1 MTTYP
6 QETLLRSRSERGDGI
21 RLPRFTLQ
29 DLPAL
34 DFAPPIVPELV
45 APGELS
51 APWAYKRFRDLEA
64 KEAFRDLLLKELD
77 SAFAELAP
85 GTATAASGALR
96 HLLGQ
101 LTEKGAVVLA
111 DIVATQDFLALVER
125 YDEIMT
131 EEGSGSFIHRFVDLR
146 RTAGLLTDPS
156 VNQPLLHPLMVA
168 LICYAVG
175 GPVRIVD
182 ARAKDA
188 EPLSV
193 LAQDNMLHIDNTP
206 FNDEYKILVTWRR
219 GTAEG
224 PAGQNFTFLPGTH
237 KLARSCFTDAEGV
250 PWSSENASIFTT
262 PDSIRK
268 VFAAQQR
275 LGNETQPTVVEVCD
289 PDRPL
294 SSVFAAGSL
303 VHHRFRTASGKARSC
318 VIIAFHRVAD
328 NPGRLVSDVED
339 TPAAS
344 LSELLTCGTPDES
357 YGPRLLA
364 SLKASAGE
372 IAALLARWERT
383 PERPVPLPLHE
394 QTLSGQRFE
403 EWMAAAT
410 EAPKVQEIRDR
421 EQVVPF
427 GEILLREE
435 FFDLV
440 WRLMRFDKH
449 GPLDLILHH
458 DNHEEPRKW
467 ARNLIRE
474 ASKDRLQERLSG
486 WKNTLDQP
494 RPSDALLP
502 GQVRDLVIRVL
513 DLVSLDG
520 TQQPPADWLGDL
532 AGMSLDVA
540 GRSVT
545 QLLEDLAEAVLRCE
559 DLPAYLSTCLFV
571 FWAVDAAYSLD
582 GRRNAAVLEISGRL
596 LRHYVLLAL
605 TSAG

>member
-6 QETLLRSRSERGDGI
+6 QETALRPRSERGDGI

-29 DLPAL
+29 DLPAF
-34 DFAPPIVPELV
+34 DFALPIVPELV
-45 APGELS
+45 APEEVP

-64 KEAFRDLLLKELD
+64 KEAFRTLLLKEID
-77 SAFAELAP
+77 SAFEELAP
-85 GTATAASGALR
+85 GSAAEASTALR
-96 HLLGQ
+96 HLLNQ
-101 LTEKGAVVLA
+101 MTEKGAVVLA
-111 DIVATQDFLALVER
+111 DIVDAQAFRTLVER
-125 YDEIMT
+125 YDGIMAQ
-131 EEGSGSFIHRFVDLR
+131 EGSGSFIHRFVDLR
-146 RTAGLLTDPS
+146 RSIGLLTDPA

-168 LICYAVG
+168 LISYAVG

-219 GTAEG
+219 GTTEG
-224 PAGQNFTFLPGTH
+224 PSGQNFTFLPGTH
-237 KLARSCFTDAEGV
+237 KLARSCFTDDESTT
-250 PWSSENASIFTT
+250 WSSENASIFTT

-275 LGNETQPTVVEVCD
+275 LNNETRPAVVEVCD
-289 PDRPL
+289 PERPL

-303 VHHRFRTASGKARSC
+303 VHHRFRTASGQPRSC
-318 VIIAFHRVAD
+318 VIVAFHRVAD
-328 NPGRLVSDVED
+328 NPGRLVSDIED
-339 TPAAS
+339 TPNAS
-344 LSELLTCGTPDES
+344 LSELLTCGAADES
-357 YGPRLLA
+357 YGPRFLA
-364 SLKASAGE
+364 LLKASAGE
-372 IAALLARWERT
+372 IADLLARWGRR
-383 PERPVPLPLHE
+383 PDRPVPLPLPE
-394 QTLSGQRFE
+394 QTLSGQRFD

-474 ASKDRLQERLSG
+474 ASKDRLHERLAG
-486 WKNTLDQP
+486 WSQDLEQP

-502 GQVRDLVIRVL
+502 RQVRDLVTQVL
-513 DLVSLDG
+513 DLVKLDG
-520 TQQPPADWLGDL
+520 SQQPPADWRGDL
-532 AGMSLDVA
+532 SGMSPEVA
-540 GRSVT
+540 GLSVT
-545 QLLEDLAEAVLRCE
+545 QLLRDLSEAVVRCE

-582 GRRNAAVLEISGRL
+582 GRRNTAVQAISLRL
-596 LRHYVLLAL
+596 LRHYVLLSL